1 MMTAT
6 EVQLCSIFK
15 MYARPLSGIKPP
27 HYLCMSIRF
36 SLACRGRRTSL
47 EFPRD
52 ANEDTPLRVIGGLYR
67 ALYSVHDPYFEV
79 RL

>member
-15 MYARPLSGIKPP
+15 MYARRLSGIKPP

-67 ALYSVHDPYFEV
+67 ALYFVHDPYFEV